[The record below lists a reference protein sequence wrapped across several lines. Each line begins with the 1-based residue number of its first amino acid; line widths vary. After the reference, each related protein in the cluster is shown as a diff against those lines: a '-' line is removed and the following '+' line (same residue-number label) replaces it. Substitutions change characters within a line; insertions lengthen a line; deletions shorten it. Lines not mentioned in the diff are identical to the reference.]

1 MERITSRLEIRAMAE
16 YKSDVKKIFYPVER
30 VYERL
35 SDLNNLAVIQQNLD
49 NPMIREKMLEQAG
62 DKASPEQ
69 LDTVLQ
75 KLREL
80 KFDSDS
86 VSGSSPVGNITLRII
101 EREVNK
107 TIKFALEGAPIQ
119 ANMWIQL
126 LPSTETECAM
136 KLTVKADLNFF
147 IKQVIGNKLQQGVDG
162 LAQMLASIPY

>member
-1 MERITSRLEIRAMAE
+1 MAE
-16 YKSDVKKIFYPVER
+16 YKSDVKKIYYPVER
-30 VYERL
+30 VYGRL

-69 LDTVLQ
+69 LDSILE

-80 KFDSDS
+80 QFDSDS
-86 VSGSSPVGNITLRII
+86 VSGSSPMGNITLRII
-101 EREVNK
+101 EREENK
-107 TIKFALEGAPIQ
+107 TIKFALEGAPIL

-126 LPSTETECAM
+126 LPATEQECAM

>member
-1 MERITSRLEIRAMAE
+1 MAE
-16 YKSDVKKIFYPVER
+16 YKSDVKKIYYPVER

-62 DKASPEQ
+62 DKATPEQ
-69 LDTVLQ
+69 LDAVLE
-75 KLREL
+75 KLRGL
-80 KFDSDS
+80 QFDTDS

-101 EREVNK
+101 EREENK

-126 LPSTETECAM
+126 LPSTDTECAM
-136 KLTVKADLNFF
+136 KLTIKADLNFF
-147 IKQVIGNKLQQGVDG
+147 IKQVVGNKLQQGVDG
-162 LAQMLASIPY
+162 LAQMLAGIPY